1 MRRLGQMER
10 KFYAAGTAAAA
21 AIRQVRLAVG
31 RVDRLRSAIVSII
44 SILPSSER
52 HPLRFFSDPL
62 VWLMIL
68 AALVSGG
75 LLFWPTLN
83 RARSGGV
90 SPAEAVRLMNREKAT
105 VIDVS
110 EPGEFA
116 AGHIV
121 GSRNIPIGRIEV
133 ASELPKNKTLPV
145 VLVCASGKRA
155 TKAAKALQVKGYA
168 KAVVLAGGLAAW
180 KTANLPVETS
190 AAA

>member
-1 MRRLGQMER
+1 M
-10 KFYAAGTAAAA
+10 A
-21 AIRQVRLAVG
+21 
-31 RVDRLRSAIVSII
+31 
-44 SILPSSER
+44 
-52 HPLRFFSDPL
+52 FFSDPI
-62 VWLMIL
+62 VWLLIA

-75 LLFWPTLN
+75 LLLWPALN
-83 RARSGGV
+83 RSRQGGV
-90 SPAEAVRLMNREKAT
+90 SPTEAVRLMNREKAS

-121 GSRNIPIGRIEV
+121 GSRNIPLGRLEV
-133 ASELPKNKTLPV
+133 APELPKNKTLPV

-155 TKAAKALQVKGYA
+155 AKAAKALEAKGYA

-180 KTANLPVETS
+180 KAANLPIETAP